1 MIVFRRE
8 LRTLVTSPQAWAIA
22 TAYLIIS
29 GLFFVTL
36 LFSHPYADLERYY
49 SNIETTLIVVAPIL
63 AMRSFAEERRTGALD
78 ITLSW
83 PVSRWTLVAGKWA
96 ANTVFLW
103 GVVSIAWLYMALLHT
118 LGRVELGNAAA
129 GWMGLLV
136 LVAMFNAVALAVSA
150 RSTSPTSAAFV
161 GFGVLLG
168 LWILDFVPGWLGG
181 RFNGIVSFLAPTNH
195 IENSGR
201 GILDA
206 GDGLYFLMGV
216 LFGLTLAGAALREPG
231 RRTLRRLVDPRRAG
245 VVLGLFLVV
254 GSGVASAQARGQVD
268 LTPEHRFSLT
278 TQSKAVLGQVKAPI
292 HVIGFTQPGSAQQ
305 VEMRSLL
312 RRYQLVKG
320 DLSFEFIDPDAQP
333 GRVKELGAGSYGEIL
348 LQVGKNRDF
357 VSEISEVDLT
367 SAIQRLARTEP
378 PTACFTV
385 GHGERDIDDQ
395 RPDGYQNFA
404 TRLKHLGYVTQP
416 LALAAEGGAARL
428 ATCQVVILAGPRAG
442 FLPSELAMLQDFA
455 KAQGRLVVLADSSVL
470 ASAPEVIGQLDDL
483 IRPWGLGL
491 RPSVIRDRSSLI
503 NDPASVLVFKYPSQ
517 SPVTVDLKARTIP
530 TLLVGALPVESIGV
544 GPEKADG
551 AWLTPLLQTSSQS
564 SLADGT
570 KGPFVAGALTDWS
583 RVDQSKPGGSGVSPG
598 GAAPVLSRT
607 RIGVVGSADLASNTF
622 LGRFGNSTFAGQL
635 VSWVAIENDII
646 AASRDPGGPAK
657 LALTQTDRGRLV
669 RRAIV
674 APGGLT
680 SVAFALA
687 LLRLR
692 RR

>member
-1 MIVFRRE
+1 MIVFGRE
-8 LRTLVTSPQAWAIA
+8 LRTLLTSPQAWAIA

-36 LFSHPYADLERYY
+36 LFSNPFADLERYY
-49 SNIETTLIVVAPIL
+49 TNIETTLIVVAPIL

-83 PVSRWTLVAGKWA
+83 PVSRWTLVVGKWF
-96 ANTVFLW
+96 ANTVFTW
-103 GVVSIAWLYMALLHT
+103 GIVSIAWLYVALLRS
-118 LGRVELGNAAA
+118 LGRVEIGNAAA
-129 GWMGLLV
+129 GWLGLLV
-136 LVAMFNAVALAVSA
+136 LVAMFNALALAISA

-206 GDGLYFLMGV
+206 GDGLYFLMGT
-216 LFGLTLAGAALREPG
+216 LFGLTVAGAALSEPG
-231 RRTLRRLVDPRRAG
+231 RRSWRRRLDPRRAG
-245 VVLGLFLVV
+245 AVLGLGLVV
-254 GSGVASAQARGQVD
+254 TTGMASAQARGQID
-268 LTPEHRFSLT
+268 LTPERRFSLT
-278 TQSKAVLGQVKAPI
+278 AQSKAVLSQVKAPI

-312 RRYQLVKG
+312 RRYQVAKG
-320 DLSFEFIDPDAQP
+320 NLTFEFIDPDAQP
-333 GRVKELGAGSYGEIL
+333 GRAKELGAGSYGEIL
-348 LQVGKNRDF
+348 LRVGENRAF
-357 VSEISEVDLT
+357 VNEISEVDVT
-367 SAIQRLARTEP
+367 SAIQRLSRAEP
-378 PTACFTV
+378 PRACFTV
-385 GHGERDIDDQ
+385 GHGERDITDQ
-395 RPDGYQNFA
+395 RADGYQNLA
-404 TRLKHLGYVTQP
+404 IRLKHLGYDTTG
-416 LALAAEGGAARL
+416 LALGAEGGAARL
-428 ATCQVVILAGPRAG
+428 ATCKVVILAGPRAG
-442 FLPSELAMLQDFA
+442 FLSEELALLQEFA
-455 KAQGRLVVLADSSVL
+455 RAEGRLVVLADSAAL
-470 ASAPEVIGQLDDL
+470 GAGADVIGQLNDL
-483 IRPWGLGL
+483 IRPWGLAL
-491 RPSVIRDRSSLI
+491 TPSVIRDRSSLI

-517 SPVTVDLKARTIP
+517 SPVTVDLKAQSIP
-530 TLLVGALPVESIGV
+530 TLLVGALPVESVGV
-544 GPEKADG
+544 GPERADG
-551 AWLTPLLQTSSQS
+551 AWLTPLLQTSSHS

-583 RVDQSKPGGSGVSPG
+583 RVDASTVGPE
-598 GAAPVLSRT
+598 LSRT

-622 LGRFGNSTFAGQL
+622 LSRFGNSTFASQL

-646 AASRDPGGPAK
+646 AASRNPGGPAK
-657 LALTQTDRGRLV
+657 LALTQADRGRLI
-669 RRAIV
+669 RRAVV

-680 SVAFALA
+680 AVAFGLT

>member
-1 MIVFRRE
+1 
-8 LRTLVTSPQAWAIA
+8 
-22 TAYLIIS
+22 
-29 GLFFVTL
+29 
-36 LFSHPYADLERYY
+36 
-49 SNIETTLIVVAPIL
+49 
-63 AMRSFAEERRTGALD
+63 
-78 ITLSW
+78 
-83 PVSRWTLVAGKWA
+83 
-96 ANTVFLW
+96 
-103 GVVSIAWLYMALLHT
+103 
-118 LGRVELGNAAA
+118 
-129 GWMGLLV
+129 
-136 LVAMFNAVALAVSA
+136 
-150 RSTSPTSAAFV
+150 
-161 GFGVLLG
+161 
-168 LWILDFVPGWLGG
+168 
-181 RFNGIVSFLAPTNH
+181 
-195 IENSGR
+195 
-201 GILDA
+201 
-206 GDGLYFLMGV
+206 
-216 LFGLTLAGAALREPG
+216 
-231 RRTLRRLVDPRRAG
+231 
-245 VVLGLFLVV
+245 
-254 GSGVASAQARGQVD
+254 
-268 LTPEHRFSLT
+268 
-278 TQSKAVLGQVKAPI
+278 
-292 HVIGFTQPGSAQQ
+292 
-305 VEMRSLL
+305 MRSLL

-367 SAIQRLARTEP
+367 SAIQRLARAEP

-385 GHGERDIDDQ
+385 GHGERDIEDQ

-517 SPVTVDLKARTIP
+517 SPVTVDLRARTIP
-530 TLLVGALPVESIGV
+530 TLLVGALPVESIGA

-583 RVDQSKPGGSGVSPG
+583 RVDPSTRGPE
-598 GAAPVLSRT
+598 LSRT